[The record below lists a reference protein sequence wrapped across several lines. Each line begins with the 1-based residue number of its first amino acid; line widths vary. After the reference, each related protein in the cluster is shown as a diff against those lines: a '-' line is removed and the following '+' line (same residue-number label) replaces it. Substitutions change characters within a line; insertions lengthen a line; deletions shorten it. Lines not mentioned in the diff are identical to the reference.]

1 MATFNRFSV
10 AKTQKSYS
18 ADGVNA
24 VKGSTVK
31 SVTEDYDGG
40 VAYAPAAETTRLKPT
55 S

>member
-1 MATFNRFSV
+1 MATFTRFSV

-31 SVTEDYDGG
+31 SVTEGYSG
-40 VAYAPAAETTRLKPT
+40 ECLMHLLKEQLV
-55 S
+55 

>member
-31 SVTEDYDGG
+31 SVTEGYSGG
-40 VAYAPAAETTRLKPT
+40 VPYAPAEGTSRLKPT
-55 S
+55 A